1 MTSKENNF
9 QRARSILTFS
19 SLKWIAA
26 GIFGLIFLLIQPAA
40 GSALNDSSDYYKQG
54 LNEQEEGNYER
65 ALQIWEEAKENLQEP
80 DFRISHAYI
89 ELVAKENLEDYYTT
103 ASEIYFWGL
112 SGKLDEYEKEALLSE
127 LSYLRPLFERKKYRE
142 LEELIE
148 DADSKVLKELS
159 NYCNSLDPTPL
170 TDYNERLIEH
180 WQRIIYARNHFM
192 KANGEELDDRA
203 DVYIKYG
210 KPYYSKDGQLN
221 YAPSFVT
228 RILKEGIQT
237 PSFASADQ
245 LAISS
250 TQRMNLENRIRQY
263 HEYSRYEVW
272 IYRDLNN
279 ENQNTV
285 YMFGT
290 RSGTS
295 SFRRIQSVDDFIPS
309 AAYRSYLQHSYSFS
323 GQGGGGGISGGGSDD
338 AERSRQ
344 SVNFNNASAS
354 QSSQTTLTPALVLQ
368 LMYYQQF
375 AALDAY
381 FGNAFDQMMDRFINV
396 SNSIGTNF
404 KGLAREFDT
413 MHGTKLMAIQSK
425 APNEKTT
432 LFENLMQMPSQYYTY
447 QFLNEQGEPYSKVFT
462 QISLDEAGYYDM
474 LKKTNSLQ
482 TRLADRY
489 TLIGGYAIR
498 DESGEALKGETRQM
512 PVISFQTIEY
522 AYNIPFVDGS
532 SEVLLSHELHSSDS
546 LGVKKVSA
554 GSLFPA
560 SLKGINNTNVDIGE
574 PLDTEGLQ
582 LSDLI
587 LGYSYQDSE
596 ENEASRDSID
606 FNISHERVIPRGSDL
621 SFYYE
626 LYNLLPKG
634 TDEISEYSF
643 EYSITKEK
651 RGLFGRREDALLSI
665 EINNT
670 VIGETDKNVIIIDT
684 SNQESGDYLLNI
696 SIRDLNSNTTF
707 DRTQSFSIE

>member
-1 MTSKENNF
+1 NS
-9 QRARSILTFS
+9 
-19 SLKWIAA
+19 
-26 GIFGLIFLLIQPAA
+26 
-40 GSALNDSSDYYKQG
+40 DS
-54 LNEQEEGNYER
+54 R
-65 ALQIWEEAKENLQEP
+65 
-80 DFRISHAYI
+80 
-89 ELVAKENLEDYYTT
+89 
-103 ASEIYFWGL
+103 
-112 SGKLDEYEKEALLSE
+112 
-127 LSYLRPLFERKKYRE
+127 
-142 LEELIE
+142 
-148 DADSKVLKELS
+148 VLKELT
-159 NYCNSLDPTPL
+159 NFWNSLDPTPL
-170 TDYNERLIEH
+170 TEYNERLIEH

-192 KANGEELDDRA
+192 KANSEELDDRA

-210 KPYYSKDGQLN
+210 KPYYTKDGQLT

-245 LAISS
+245 LAITS

-263 HEYSRYEVW
+263 HEYPRYEVW
-272 IYRDLNN
+272 IYRDLNK
-279 ENQNTV
+279 EVQNTV
-285 YMFGT
+285 FMFGT

-309 AAYRSYLQHSYSFS
+309 GAYRSYLQNNYSFS
-323 GQGGGGGISGGGSDD
+323 GQSFGGAIGSGDSDE

-344 SVNFNNASAS
+344 SVQFSNQNAS
-354 QSSQTTLTPALVLQ
+354 QSSQTTLTPAVVLQ

-381 FGNAFDQMMDRFINV
+381 FGNAFDQMMDRFINI
-396 SNSIGTNF
+396 SNSMGTSF

-413 MHGTKLMAIQSK
+413 MHGTKLVAIQSR

-432 LFENLMQMPSQYYTY
+432 LFENLMEMPAKYYTY

-482 TRLADRY
+482 TQTAGRY
-489 TLIGGYAIR
+489 RLIGGYEIR
-498 DESGEALKGETRQM
+498 NESGEALKSVTQQN
-512 PVISFQTIEY
+512 PVLSLLTIENV
-522 AYNIPFVDGS
+522 YNIPYFEQ
-532 SEVLLSHELHSSDS
+532 SEEILLSHELHSSDS
-546 LGVKKVSA
+546 LGIGKVST
-554 GSLFPA
+554 GSPFPA
-560 SLKGINNTNVDIGE
+560 SLKGINNTEVELGE
-574 PLDTEGLQ
+574 PLETEGLQ

-587 LGYSYQDSE
+587 VGYSYQDQEGE

-606 FNISHERVIPRGSDL
+606 FNISHERVIPQGSDL

-626 LYNLLPKG
+626 LYNLLPEG

-651 RGLFGRREDALLSI
+651 KGIFGRREDALLSI

-684 SNQESGDYLLNI
+684 SNQETGDYQLNI
-696 SIRDLNSNTTF
+696 SIRDLNSNASF
-707 DRTQSFSIE
+707 SRTQSFSIE